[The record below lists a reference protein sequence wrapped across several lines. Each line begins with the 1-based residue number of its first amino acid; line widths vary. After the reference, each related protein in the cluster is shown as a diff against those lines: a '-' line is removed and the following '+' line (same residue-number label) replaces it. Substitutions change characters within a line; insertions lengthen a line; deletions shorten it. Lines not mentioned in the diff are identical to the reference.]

1 MQQYA
6 TIILTKNESIFLSLE
21 TFLSQLPK
29 ILDIICLSE
38 TRTNENNVNV
48 KHVNMFNVK
57 HVNMRG
63 YSYFYKHSKFNAGGS
78 GIEATATFRF
88 TSATPRRCV
97 CDCLFSLSRDFMRLL
112 VLQRFFYDQ
121 PTGVH
126 VGD

>member
-1 MQQYA
+1 MF
-6 TIILTKNESIFLSLE
+6 SFMVDFVFLFCQKQE
-21 TFLSQLPK
+21 G
-29 ILDIICLSE
+29 D
-38 TRTNENNVNV
+38 V
-48 KHVNMFNVK
+48 HV
-57 HVNMRG
+57 
-63 YSYFYKHSKFNAGGS
+63 
-78 GIEATATFRF
+78 ATATFRF